1 MTSPHYPPRQ
11 LATLLGVSLLLG
23 VIAAFFLPTLP
34 LDVPRRG
41 FGLFSW
47 IAALQGQELMS
58 DAIKHGVKKLEEL
71 EELEKALGEK
81 RVQFYV

>member
-1 MTSPHYPPRQ
+1 
-11 LATLLGVSLLLG
+11 LLG

-58 DAIKHGVKKLEEL
+58 DVTKHGVKRLEEL
-71 EELEKALGEK
+71 EELEKTLGEK
-81 RVQFYV
+81 RVRFFV

>member
-1 MTSPHYPPRQ
+1 M
-11 LATLLGVSLLLG
+11 LG
-23 VIAAFFLPTLP
+23 VIAAFFLPRLP

-47 IAALQGQELMS
+47 IAVLQGQELTN
-58 DAIKHGVKKLEEL
+58 DATKHGVKKLEEL
-71 EELEKALGEK
+71 EELERTLGEK

>member
-1 MTSPHYPPRQ
+1 VKFVPWQ
-11 LATLLGVSLLLG
+11 LATVLGVSLLLG
-23 VIAAFFLPTLP
+23 LIAAFFLPTLP

-58 DAIKHGVKKLEEL
+58 DVNKHGVGKLEEL
-71 EELEKALGEK
+71 EELEKNLGEK
-81 RVQFYV
+81 KVHFSI